1 MGISI
6 NDKERVI
13 SWRLKTV
20 GFEFGPKDRPLPVYP
35 IKSVLKNRAPLIE
48 WLTFEDLSRYQ
59 MFAMKK
65 GFLWKL

>member
-20 GFEFGPKDRPLPVYP
+20 GSELGPKDRPLPVYP
-35 IKSVLKNRAPLIE
+35 VKAGLKNRSLLIE
-48 WLTFEDLSRYQ
+48 
-59 MFAMKK
+59 
-65 GFLWKL
+65 